1 MRILKVGLAEGWP
14 IFSKD
19 ILKDKDSNLLV
30 CMLRL
35 SYNSMV

>member
-19 ILKDKDSNLLV
+19 ILKTKDSNLV